1 MGEKVF
7 LLRDDKMTWHFLV
20 ISGLFTFDP
29 ITLDAQWSEKVTRGK
44 NINFKFFIS
53 ILNWDF

>member
-7 LLRDDKMTWHFLV
+7 LLRDDKMTWHFLF

-29 ITLDAQWSEKVTRGK
+29 ITLDAQWSEKVTRDK
-44 NINFKFFIS
+44 KYKI
-53 ILNWDF
+53 